1 MQMVG
6 SASDSLREVLSSLA
20 GLAAL
25 LGNLKDETK
34 LSGPELQ
41 GIARTLD
48 ALTLQGKRGLL
59 AEAFCSYKKEFDKLQ
74 AAGHTPSIPVRA
86 DG

>member
-1 MQMVG
+1 MQQVG
-6 SASDSLREVLSSLA
+6 SASDSLRDVLSSLE

-34 LSGPELQ
+34 LSGSELQ

-48 ALTLQGKRGLL
+48 AVTLQGKRGFM
-59 AEAFCSYKKEFDKLQ
+59 AEAFGSYKKELAQ
-74 AAGHTPSIPVRA
+74 IQELSHTPSNSVRA